1 MSGRCCCLVGNG
13 KLGARKSLRVMTRR
27 KTFFLL
33 ERETIGFFS
42 GWRRKQFC
50 WQIPRAPLLFPLLPL
65 LPLCSLIQWHGRR
78 GGEWKGSG
86 TQGRMDL
93 GKQRM
98 WGSFPPLTHTHKGE
112 APSSLAPSS
121 ATLQLPPPPHMHTT
135 ERGGKRHASVHA
147 MPPSL
152 SLVKGRNWRG
162 GFANPLFLWRIKGEV
177 AANFS
182 ARQ

>member
-1 MSGRCCCLVGNG
+1 MSARCCCLVRNG

-50 WQIPRAPLLFPLLPL
+50 WQIPRAPFSSPWPSPPSSLLSHPMAWA
-65 LPLCSLIQWHGRR
+65 SRR
-78 GGEWKGSG
+78 ERKGSG

-121 ATLQLPPPPHMHTT
+121 ATLQPPPPPHMHAHNPA
-135 ERGGKRHASVHA
+135 RAGKRHASVHA

-162 GFANPLFLWRIKGEV
+162 GFANPLFCGV
-177 AANFS
+177 
-182 ARQ
+182 